1 MSKIFKVTDL
11 VKVVTEGE
19 TPPNCDLTLQLRP
32 TYAKDGVAKGVWEVD
47 EKFINGNGVSMGGF
61 IAAAADTMFAYVMAS
76 ILKDDQAFT
85 TIDLHTTFH
94 RPVTKGEV
102 YIEARAERVGR
113 RVAYL
118 VADLMQNDKKVAT
131 AVSNMMIL

>member
-32 TYAKDGVAKGVWEVD
+32 TYAKDGVAKGIWEVD

>member
-76 ILKDDQAFT
+76 ILKDDQTFT